1 MDLFPPRI
9 ADALSAP
16 LLRLSVGNIEK
27 LGFRKLPYG
36 PAVQINRHGKI
47 PLLDI
52 GTMKL
57 IRGGQLKVRTGVERF
72 APTGVVFSG
81 GAAADFDAVVF
92 ATGSRLLV
100 KEFLDCAEVLDEA
113 GAPRTS
119 RREAAPGLYFCGFY
133 VSPTG
138 MLREIAKE
146 AKAIAGSIARA

>member
-72 APTGVVFSG
+72 TPTGVVFSG

-92 ATGSRLLV
+92 ATGYRPLV
-100 KEFLDCAEVLDEA
+100 KEFLDCAEVLDED

-119 RREAAPGLYFCGFY
+119 GREAAPGLYFCGFY

-138 MLREIAKE
+138 MLREIARE
-146 AKAIAGSIARA
+146 AKAIARSIARA